1 MGHRT
6 IRNGFL
12 RPDLARAA
20 TSVAAPVA
28 LLLAALVALVPA
40 QAQAWGFF
48 AHRTTA
54 EIALENVQPE
64 TRAGIARL
72 LKAAPELGVEGC
84 ELASLA
90 DAAVWPDCLRKDYW
104 RWGYTFAWHYRTAPV
119 CEAYDP
125 RANCSGQNCILAQIE
140 RNQLILSDESLPANV
155 RLEALAF
162 LVHFIGDV
170 HMPLHSGDHDDRG
183 GNDIDTAYGIAPGL
197 NLHWIWDGPLA
208 ERAITSSP
216 RPLVRRY
223 SDAERAELGGGTPA
237 DWGRESWETSRDFV
251 YPNAFDRPACEG
263 EDLPDETALTQD
275 DIERAIPISQNRV
288 TQAGLRIAEYLDA
301 AFAPGAL
308 APPARN

>member
-6 IRNGFL
+6 IRNRFL
-12 RPDLARAA
+12 TP
-20 TSVAAPVA
+20 VAAPVA

-40 QAQAWGFF
+40 PAQAWGFF

>member
-1 MGHRT
+1 MGYRA

-12 RPDLARAA
+12 TA
-20 TSVAAPVA
+20 
-28 LLLAALVALVPA
+28 LAALLALLPA

-54 EIALENVQPE
+54 AIAMENIQPE

-72 LKAAPELGVEGC
+72 LRAAPELGVPGC
-84 ELASLA
+84 DLASLE
-90 DAAVWPDCLRKDYW
+90 DASTWPDCLRKDYW

-140 RNQLILSDESLPANV
+140 RNQRMLADESLPANV

-170 HMPLHSGDHDDRG
+170 HMPLHSGDHEDRG
-183 GNDIDTAYGIAPGL
+183 GNDIEAAYGIVPGL

-208 ERAITSSP
+208 DRAITSSP
-216 RPLVRRY
+216 VPLVRRY
-223 SDAERAELGGGTPA
+223 TAAERAELGGGGPD

-251 YPNAFDRPACEG
+251 YPNAFDRPACDG
-263 EDLPDETALTQD
+263 EDLPEETALTQE
-275 DIERAIPISQNRV
+275 DIERAIPISQRRV

-308 APPARN
+308 PEPERS